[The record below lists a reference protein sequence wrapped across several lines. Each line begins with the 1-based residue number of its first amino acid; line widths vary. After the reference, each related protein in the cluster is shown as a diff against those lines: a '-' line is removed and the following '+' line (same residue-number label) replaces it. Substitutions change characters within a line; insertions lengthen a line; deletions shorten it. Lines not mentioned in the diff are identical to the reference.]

1 MTNPKPM
8 YLAYP
13 MKVIKGTQTFCAL
26 PAKQISQSKQNK
38 NQNQQYTNE
47 IPKKRG
53 DSMTT
58 IRQFD
63 AET

>member
-1 MTNPKPM
+1 
-8 YLAYP
+8 